1 MTARPPAPP
10 PDLRLGAGPL
20 ERGAPASAG
29 GLAPLRLSGDG
40 AERAL
45 FERAAALPVVVPDAL
60 RTGVRR
66 ALEQRLTARPRRS
79 WWLALA
85 APVLAAGW
93 ALASALAPHR
103 PPPRA
108 PVRAHTVIAATTPT
122 PPIRPVAPP
131 PPHRRAALPT
141 RHPTPAPP
149 PLTVETPGLTIQEFL
164 SAPPEPVAA
173 PPPRLLIARQDQPA
187 TALLLAGDRVAGTIR
202 GAPVDLTVHPA
213 QLVGTLGS
221 SNVTLWLHGSQAE
234 GDIGGIPT
242 RFELLEVDGGQQL
255 REGFAVR
262 TSLPAGSTRLA
273 LSTGTL
279 GWSPGCGAALPA
291 VGPGVYEGLC
301 ATGGRVR
308 VVIPP
313 GWQRLPALPR
323 LILLSFFLT
332 ERDPA
337 LARLFGP

>member
-1 MTARPPAPP
+1 MTAQP
-10 PDLRLGAGPL
+10 PDRRMSPGPFDERDPAIAG
-20 ERGAPASAG
+20 
-29 GLAPLRLSGDG
+29 PLRLSGGG

-45 FERAAALPVVVPDAL
+45 FERAAAEPVVVPEAL

-66 ALEQRLTARPRRS
+66 ALERRLTARPRGS
-79 WWLALA
+79 WWLALVGT
-85 APVLAAGW
+85 VLAAGW
-93 ALASALAPHR
+93 ALASARAPHR
-103 PPPRA
+103 PPPAPRT
-108 PVRAHTVIAATTPT
+108 PVRAHPVIAPTSMMTTP
-122 PPIRPVAPP
+122 PRPVPAP
-131 PPHRRAALPT
+131 PPHRRAALPA
-141 RHPTPAPP
+141 RRPAPAP
-149 PLTVETPGLTIQEFL
+149 APLAVETPGLTREEFL
-164 SAPPEPVAA
+164 AAPAEPVAA
-173 PPPRLLIARQDQPA
+173 PPPRLLIARQGQPA

-202 GAPVDLTVHPA
+202 GAPADLTIHPA

-221 SNVTLWLHGSQAE
+221 ANVTLWLHGSQAE

-262 TSLPAGSTRLA
+262 TSLPPGSTRLA
-273 LSTGTL
+273 FSAGTL
-279 GWSPGCGAALPA
+279 TWSPGCGAPLPE

-301 ATGGRVR
+301 ATGARAR

-313 GWQRLPALPR
+313 GWLRLPALPR